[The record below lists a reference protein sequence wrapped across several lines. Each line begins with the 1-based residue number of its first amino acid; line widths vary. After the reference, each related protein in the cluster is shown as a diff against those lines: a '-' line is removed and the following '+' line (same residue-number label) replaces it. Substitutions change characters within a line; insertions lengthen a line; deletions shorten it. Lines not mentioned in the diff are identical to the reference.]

1 MVIGYMKHVKE
12 KMKESG
18 KSEEEIKQ
26 FEAGAQGYAKKI
38 ISNIKDYDFYVGE
51 SMDPDGM

>member
-1 MVIGYMKHVKE
+1 MKAVKE

-18 KSEEEIKQ
+18 KEDSEIKE
-26 FEAGAQGYAKKI
+26 FESSAQAYAKKI
-38 ISNIKDYDFYVGE
+38 VAGFKDYDFYVGE